1 MLNLHY
7 LLCGIYTLLNKIS
20 VFFFLFK
27 KDNPRQLGHISVY
40 YTSPMWLCFTTIYY
54 YINAYTLG
62 DIPFKW
68 VKFWSAYLY
77 QPKHPYYDDED
88 VCIGVMDVICQYCNA
103 MKFKGSLLVYTFL
116 EF

>member
-7 LLCGIYTLLNKIS
+7 LVCGIYTLLNNIS
-20 VFFFLFK
+20 VYLFIFLLK
-27 KDNPRQLGHISVY
+27 KDNPRQLGHICLLYFAYISL
-40 YTSPMWLCFTTIYY
+40 PFII
-54 YINAYTLG
+54 INAYTLG

-68 VKFWSAYLY
+68 VKFRSAYLY
-77 QPKHPYYDDED
+77 QPKHPYYDDDD

-103 MKFKGSLLVYTFL
+103 MKFKGTLLVYTFL